1 MKVKFLCSKLEYKL
15 KEKFP
20 DVMLEEVYFSRRRIY
35 IHMAFEKTIYDFERK
50 KEFFKEVE
58 NFYNEY
64 LKKDFEL
71 IKPMKIIN
79 TIKWKFDYLVFRK
92 R

>member
-20 DVMLEEVYFSRRRIY
+20 DVMLEEVYFSRKRKY

>member
-1 MKVKFLCSKLEYKL
+1 MKVKFLCSKLEYRL

-20 DVMLEEVYFSRRRIY
+20 DVKLEEVYFSRRRKY
-35 IHMAFEKTIYDFERK
+35 IHIAFERTIFDFERK

-58 NFYNEY
+58 NFYNEH

>member
-1 MKVKFLCSKLEYKL
+1 MLCWKKFILAVEGN
-15 KEKFP
+15 
-20 DVMLEEVYFSRRRIY
+20 
-35 IHMAFEKTIYDFERK
+35 IHIAFEKTIYNFKRK
-50 KEFFKEVE
+50 KEFFDELE

-79 TIKWKFDYLVFRK
+79 TIKWKCDYLVFRK

>member
-20 DVMLEEVYFSRRRIY
+20 DVMLEEVYFSRRRKH

>member
-1 MKVKFLCSKLEYKL
+1 MKVKFLCSKLEHRL

-20 DVMLEEVYFSRRRIY
+20 DVKLEEVYFSRRRKY
-35 IHMAFEKTIYDFERK
+35 IHIAFERTISDFERK

-79 TIKWKFDYLVFRK
+79 IIKWKFDYLVFRK